1 MPLSSRRLVLAAL
14 TLATPALAQGRRALP
29 SGHPQAQLMGYYAA
43 VMEFSPAGML
53 SPAGRI
59 EVGAEATYIPRLSV
73 SDRLVGFGGTKSENT
88 NFCPV
93 LPRLRAAASLGRW
106 SVELGY
112 VPPVRACGVSP
123 HMVSGAVT
131 LHVLLAPRWE
141 LAARA
146 SAHYGR
152 LDAPITCGKGDVG
165 DAFNPT
171 CLGGQ
176 VSDDR
181 VTPLAFALDY
191 AVTYGGWRA
200 RRVEPY
206 VLVGV
211 RREQVDFDVHYVNA
225 GGLLDDQRLGTTLT
239 RVHAAV
245 GAAWEAMPRV
255 RLGGELYYAP
265 GALLT
270 LRTRASYVIGG
281 GR

>member
-1 MPLSSRRLVLAAL
+1 
-14 TLATPALAQGRRALP
+14 
-29 SGHPQAQLMGYYAA
+29 MGYYAA
-43 VMEFSPAGML
+43 VMDFSPAGIL
-53 SPAGRI
+53 NPAGRI
-59 EVGAEATYIPRLSV
+59 ELGGEATYIPRLSA
-73 SDRLVGFGGTKSENT
+73 SDRLVGFGGTKRENT
-88 NFCPV
+88 NLCPV

-112 VPPVRACGVSP
+112 VPPVRACGVLP
-123 HMVSGAVT
+123 HMVSGAVA

-152 LDAPITCGKGDVG
+152 LNAPITCSKGDVA
-165 DAFNPT
+165 DASNPT

-176 VSDDR
+176 ASDDR
-181 VTPLAFALDY
+181 VTPLTFALDY

-200 RRVEPY
+200 HRIEPY

-211 RREQVDFDVHYVNA
+211 RREQVHFDVHYVNA

-245 GAAWEAMPRV
+245 GTAWEATPRV